1 MQLEPKLHAAGRRL
15 TVFVIEGE
23 EVVRSAL
30 YYILRDHYR
39 VHTFTSTDEA
49 HTSPA
54 DRPDVVLIGVSILQD
69 RCEMLLPALIARF
82 AGAKI
87 LIVADRTS
95 DPLAQACLG
104 SGAHGVVSKP
114 ISFDPVCDAV
124 RSALAGP
131 IAQGGPS
138 RIIRMA
144 FG

>member
-1 MQLEPKLHAAGRRL
+1 MQFEPKLHAAGRRL

-30 YYILRDHYR
+30 SYILRDRYR
-39 VHTFTSTDEA
+39 VHAFISTDEA
-49 HTSPA
+49 HISA
-54 DRPDVVLIGVSILQD
+54 DKPDVVLIGVSILQD
-69 RCEMLLPALIARF
+69 RSETLLPELIARF
-82 AGAKI
+82 GGAKI

-104 SGAHGVVSKP
+104 GGAHGVVSKP

-124 RSALAGP
+124 RSVLAAP

-138 RIIRMA
+138 RLIRMA